1 MPRRDVQVAA
11 SFAFATAAA
20 ATALCLWRRQLRQ
33 SKTQLARA
41 MNIDIIGDV
50 FVDVIAGPIHSL
62 PSWGG
67 DTLVQKPIKLML
79 GGSGGNMAAHTT
91 GAIGQ
96 HLLQGRAVQCRLH
109 SAVAADELGQFA
121 RQQLQARGI
130 TLKEKLGGARGA
142 QGACLVISGLQ
153 DRCFITHRGNTATFR
168 QSDLCQECLANSGH
182 VHIAGYYNM
191 DAFRDD
197 VPELFERMRRLGATT
212 SLTPQYDANEKW
224 GGMEALYPHTT
235 LLLLNEL
242 EAQKLSGLEGIDPA
256 ARFFIQRGVALVI
269 ITAGPDGAYAFFT
282 EPVPA
287 DQSQSATPLAA
298 DQSGGATSAPAIRS
312 LHQPSKVVEVVDT
325 TGAGDAFAGGFVY
338 AWKVTRN
345 VEEAL
350 RWGCAYGAAT
360 VQRVGGSDVTPLSR
374 ADLEACLL

>member
-1 MPRRDVQVAA
+1 
-11 SFAFATAAA
+11 
-20 ATALCLWRRQLRQ
+20 
-33 SKTQLARA
+33 

-50 FVDVIAGPIHSL
+50 FVDVIAGPIYNL

-96 HLLQGRAVQCRLH
+96 NLLQGRAVRCRLH

-168 QSDLCQECLANSGH
+168 QSDLCQECLADSSH

-212 SLTPQYDANEKW
+212 SLTPQYDADEKW
-224 GGMEALYPHTT
+224 RGMEALYPHTT

-256 ARFFIQRGVALVI
+256 ARFFMQVGHRNLIFLQTRNA
-269 ITAGPDGAYAFFT
+269 
-282 EPVPA
+282 
-287 DQSQSATPLAA
+287 S
-298 DQSGGATSAPAIRS
+298 IRS
-312 LHQPSKVVEVVDT
+312 LHQPSKVVKVVDT

-338 AWKVTRN
+338 AWKVTGS